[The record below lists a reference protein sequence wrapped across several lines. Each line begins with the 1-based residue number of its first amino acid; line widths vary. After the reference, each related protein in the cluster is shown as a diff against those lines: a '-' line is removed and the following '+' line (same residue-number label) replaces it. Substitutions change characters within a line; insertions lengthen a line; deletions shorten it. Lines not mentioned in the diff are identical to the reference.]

1 MKQLTAIDRLTA
13 VAHGKKV
20 DHQPCICPGGM
31 MNMIITEI
39 MERSGISWPEAHS
52 NAEQMAALTYGLNHA
67 GGFEN
72 YGVPFCMTV
81 EAEAM
86 GATVDMGDAQT
97 EPHVVDS
104 PLSSATQLDQLAPF
118 SLDQGRIPTV
128 LTAIRLLKAKGTGV
142 PVIANITGPVSVA
155 GTLVDM
161 TSLLM
166 ELRKKPEA
174 CHRLMSLITDNLIT
188 YGQAQVA
195 AGADAICIA
204 EPSGTGEIL
213 GRRFFHEY
221 SLPYLNRLLDSLEV
235 PVKIVHICGRLHSIY
250 EELSALHCDAFSFDA
265 CVSIEEIKPYL
276 AGKAIM
282 GNVNTHAL
290 GSMSGH
296 KIEQLTKAALNKGAD
311 IVAPACGLPLTTP
324 LANIQTMVA
333 TVRNEFSGDEQHELS
348 D

>member
-1 MKQLTAIDRLTA
+1 MPNLTAIERLTA
-13 VAHGKKV
+13 AAHGQKV
-20 DHQPCICPGGM
+20 DNQPCICPGGM
-31 MNMIITEI
+31 MNMIITDI
-39 MERSGISWPEAHS
+39 MERTGASWPAAHS
-52 NAEQMAALTYGLNHA
+52 DAEQMATLTYELNQA

-104 PLSSATQLDQLAPF
+104 PLSSATQIGQLAPF
-118 SLDQGRIPTV
+118 SLSQGRIPTV
-128 LTAIRLLKAKGTGV
+128 LAAIRILKAKGSAV

-161 TSLLM
+161 TPLLM

-174 CHRLMSLITDNLIT
+174 CHQLMTLITDNLIS
-188 YGQAQVA
+188 YGHAQVE

-213 GRRFFHEY
+213 GRRFFREY
-221 SLPYLNRLLDSLEV
+221 SLPYLNRLLDSLDV

-250 EELSALHCDAFSFDA
+250 QELAALHCDVFSFDA

-290 GSMSGH
+290 GSMSGN
-296 KIEQLTKAALNKGAD
+296 KIEQLTKAALKKGTD

-324 LANIQTMVA
+324 LANIQRMVA
-333 TVRNEFSGDEQHELS
+333 AAKAEGSGDIEYELS